1 MIDNMVERVARVLA
15 PAAFAGGFSSRNAEG
30 AEQARARSLSRRIIA
45 AMREPTTTMRA
56 AAYAVNVPGADLFDF
71 MAYDC
76 AGPVMAA
83 MIDAVLSED
92 QTAPTG

>member
-1 MIDNMVERVARVLA
+1 MIDDMVERVARVLA

-30 AEQARARSLSRRIIA
+30 AEQARARSLSRRVIA
-45 AMREPTTTMRA
+45 AMREPTDAMRA

-76 AGPVMAA
+76 AGQILAA
-83 MIDAVLSED
+83 MIDAALSED
-92 QTAPTG
+92 RLPSAG